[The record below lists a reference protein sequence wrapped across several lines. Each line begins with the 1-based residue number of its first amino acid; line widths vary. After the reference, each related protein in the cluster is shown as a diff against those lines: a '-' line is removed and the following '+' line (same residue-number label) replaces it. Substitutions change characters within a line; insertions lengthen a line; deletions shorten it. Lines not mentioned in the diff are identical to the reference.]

1 MNFIVRAPPLGF
13 RLRFCAFACTYTVYS
28 KTLCGILE
36 VFFCEIQKFFQ
47 LFLAE
52 HERARQKPHGFGKL
66 RGDSLQRAQTRRA
79 CKRAVARAA
88 RSHGGEH
95 EQPHLPR
102 AAHHAERE
110 QREQRRRA
118 VEHVQ
123 QRAHPRGA
131 RPAAQHPERVEQQS
145 ERRAER
151 KRRQKLQHL
160 LRDRQLHQPNSRA
173 QKPSPRCCS
182 SS

>member
-1 MNFIVRAPPLGF
+1 M
-13 RLRFCAFACTYTVYS
+13 
-28 KTLCGILE
+28 
-36 VFFCEIQKFFQ
+36 FFCEIQKFFQ

-88 RSHGGEH
+88 RGHGGEH

-110 QREQRRRA
+110 QRA

-123 QRAHPRGA
+123 QRAHPSGA
-131 RPAAQHPERVEQQS
+131 RPAAQPPERVEQQS

>member
-1 MNFIVRAPPLGF
+1 MSNTNDANRIEQLSA
-13 RLRFCAFACTYTVYS
+13 A
-28 KTLCGILE
+28 ILE
-36 VFFCEIQKFFQ
+36 TAVVTPPPSDRPHFEELEIQEDVMVNALADKGVTRDQ
-47 LFLAE
+47 L
-52 HERARQKPHGFGKL
+52 K
-66 RGDSLQRAQTRRA
+66 
-79 CKRAVARAA
+79 AVTT
-88 RSHGGEH
+88 GITE
-95 EQPHLPR
+95 LTR

-123 QRAHPRGA
+123 QRPRPRGA

-145 ERRAER
+145 ERRTER

>member
-1 MNFIVRAPPLGF
+1 M
-13 RLRFCAFACTYTVYS
+13 
-28 KTLCGILE
+28 
-36 VFFCEIQKFFQ
+36 FFCEIQKFFL
-47 LFLAE
+47 LFQE
-52 HERARQKPHGFGKL
+52 KHERTTQKPGSFGKPG
-66 RGDSLQRAQTRRA
+66 GDGLQRAQRRRA
-79 CKRAVARAA
+79 CERAVTRAA
-88 RSHGGEH
+88 GGHGGEH

-123 QRAHPRGA
+123 QRTRPRGA

-160 LRDRQLHQPNSRA
+160 LRDRKLHQPNSRA